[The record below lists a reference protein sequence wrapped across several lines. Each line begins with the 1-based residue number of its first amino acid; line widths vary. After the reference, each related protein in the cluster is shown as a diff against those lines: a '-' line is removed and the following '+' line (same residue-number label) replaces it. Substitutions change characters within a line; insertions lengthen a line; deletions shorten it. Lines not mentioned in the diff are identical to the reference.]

1 MARPFHGPQVK
12 GAETMA
18 EAEISG
24 LAKPVIAIKCPIC
37 GSWKDLTDDEVE
49 YMRIYICDSCKEAI
63 LWAKKQNEKLKEKS
77 DG

>member
-1 MARPFHGPQVK
+1 MK

-18 EAEISG
+18 ESG
-24 LAKPVIAIKCPIC
+24 FAKSGIAIKCTIC
-37 GSWKDLTDDEVE
+37 GSWKDLTDDE

-77 DG
+77 NG